1 MDMDTTLFRDSG
13 KRKRFWKGAGR
24 SQGVVEFA
32 LAAPIL
38 LMLLFAIIDFSL
50 LFSAWLLI
58 QNVSRQALRYGIT
71 GQFNP
76 AYCPNTDTTSWY
88 YLQHQAQEDPYH
100 NGLDACVSGLTDTA
114 ANQEQVSEMQDIARI
129 PSIHDEAGH
138 YLTGL
143 LLDSS
148 ASQSEPGYLNVTV
161 CSGRTLNPDG
171 TGPTKFVTTTGLTGT
186 TTYSDCTVRVTGAE
200 QEDAGGPG
208 DTMVVLADFNHPFIT
223 PFLQLLSIFGGS
235 STSWTM
241 THLASADY
249 GVVETFRTSRMMAY
263 NPNGDMGANTN
274 TPTVTDTP
282 TATATATNTDTPTK
296 TNTPTQTPTASATF
310 TPTTTATNTVTNTPT
325 VTYTPT
331 QTRTF
336 TPTATKTNTATIT
349 NTPTITKTP
358 TITLTPTKTNTP
370 TITKT
375 PTNTPT
381 ITLTPT
387 KTNTPTIT
395 LTPTKTNTPTIT
407 LTPTKTNT
415 FTLTFTRTNTPTK
428 TNTPTYTNT
437 ATNTN
442 TPTITLTPTKT
453 NTLAPTPTRTNTPT
467 VVPTNTPTNT
477 VRPAPTNVNGYMW
490 WGDEEMAILDI
501 LS

>member
-100 NGLDACVSGLTDTA
+100 NGLGPCVSGLTDTA
-114 ANQEQVSEMQDIARI
+114 ANQAEVSEMQDIARI
-129 PSIHDEAGH
+129 PSIHDEANH

-148 ASQSEPGYLNVTV
+148 ATQSEQGYLNVTV
-161 CSGRTLNPDG
+161 CSGRPLNPDG

-186 TTYSDCTVRVTGAE
+186 TTYSECTVRATGEE

-263 NPNGDMGANTN
+263 NPNGDRYAHENTDRIGNLHSNDHAHAHRYEHSDGNEHGDANTYFHAYFDENKYSDDNEHTDDHENADDNEHSNENEHSDDNENGDAN
-274 TPTVTDTP
+274 TYYHTYFYENKYSDDNANPDENKYSDDNAYP
-282 TATATATNTDTPTK
+282 DANIHFHAYADENKYSDEYQYSNDNKYSDEYQYSNDNTYSDENEHGGTHVDENK
-296 TNTPTQTPTASATF
+296 HSDDSADI
-310 TPTTTATNTVTNTPT
+310 
-325 VTYTPT
+325 YSYKYGSRRSH
-331 QTRTF
+331 QYHW
-336 TPTATKTNTATIT
+336 
-349 NTPTITKTP
+349 
-358 TITLTPTKTNTP
+358 LH
-370 TITKT
+370 
-375 PTNTPT
+375 
-381 ITLTPT
+381 
-387 KTNTPTIT
+387 
-395 LTPTKTNTPTIT
+395 
-407 LTPTKTNT
+407 
-415 FTLTFTRTNTPTK
+415 
-428 TNTPTYTNT
+428 
-437 ATNTN
+437 
-442 TPTITLTPTKT
+442 
-453 NTLAPTPTRTNTPT
+453 
-467 VVPTNTPTNT
+467 VV
-477 VRPAPTNVNGYMW
+477 G
-490 WGDEEMAILDI
+490 
-501 LS
+501 